1 MFTTNLIVGNPY
13 FTDIQYR
20 TQVIDMPVRPAIIIY
35 MMLYACLQ
43 PPRAEST
50 ADVDIE
56 TGFEEEGA
64 EFADVDRLID
74 RGG

>member
-20 TQVIDMPVRPAIIIY
+20 TQVIDMPVRPARIIY

-43 PPRAEST
+43 TPRTECT

-56 TGFEEEGA
+56 TGFEEQGA
-64 EFADVDRLID
+64 EFANLD
-74 RGG
+74 